1 MLTKTGLLVVSL
13 LMPLV
18 LVSASANAGTTISDR
33 RYWPNDARRVEP
45 DRTVVLRYDLDS
57 ASAYGQDVVRPAPA
71 PNASPSAWRYQG
83 GPKSR

>member
-1 MLTKTGLLVVSL
+1 MLVLLADSL

-18 LVSASANAGTTISDR
+18 LVSATANAGTTISDR

-45 DRTVVLRYDLDS
+45 DRIAVLRHDLDC
-57 ASAYGQDVVRPAPA
+57 AVAYGQDVLPPASA